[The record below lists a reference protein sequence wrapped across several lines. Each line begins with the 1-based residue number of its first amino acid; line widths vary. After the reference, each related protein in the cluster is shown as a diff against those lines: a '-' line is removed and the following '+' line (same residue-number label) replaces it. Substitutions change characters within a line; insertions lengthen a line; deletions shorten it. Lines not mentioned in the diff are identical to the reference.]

1 MTALSEAAAE
11 QKKNKATTESGA
23 KVANHSIKEGF
34 LFKKGEKI
42 GSKFVRRYFFLFANE
57 LQYYTDKHG
66 DKKVDFHFYKDAVVT
81 IEKAS
86 FSVTPF
92 PTSKKYTFQ
101 TNSESDANDWAI
113 EIRKQ
118 VGFEV
123 LTGLAAWFAVAWLAC
138 GWWPWCVVFVFSFL
152 TVVSTQAET
161 QEYHKP
167 EKK

>member
-1 MTALSEAAAE
+1 MTRVKKAVHALKHRHTILRAAKGFRFARS
-11 QKKNKATTESGA
+11 KKERAATDALAHAGA
-23 KVANHSIKEGF
+23 YAFAHRRD
-34 LFKKGEKI
+34 KKG
-42 GSKFVRRYFFLFANE
+42 
-57 LQYYTDKHG
+57 
-66 DKKVDFHFYKDAVVT
+66 DFHFYKDAVVT